1 MHLYVV
7 RHGTTDNNVNNL
19 VNGRNNNDINE
30 QGIKEAN
37 CARLIL
43 DKINFESYYCSP
55 LLRAKHTMDIINS
68 KEMFVNYD
76 ERLSERDA
84 GIMTNKPSE
93 EIDARL
99 WNSIDVDVIYGG
111 SENFKD
117 VINRVQSFLDELKE
131 KHGDD
136 TILIVT
142 HLEVMKAIEICIN
155 GYPGLEEVMSWN
167 YPNCIIKRYYL

>member
-19 VNGRNNNDINE
+19 VNGRNNNDVNE

-111 SENFKD
+111 SETFND
-117 VINRVQSFLDELKE
+117 VINRVQSFLEELKE
-131 KHGDD
+131 KHGDEN
-136 TILIVT
+136 ILIVT